1 MFLIKQCFSDSINI
15 VSAMWMLMMQ
25 ASVVWLPSRI
35 MKVKYGK
42 WKVACDTCIFL
53 SVTLDLSFVL
63 MSVGWCVLLCYFFN
77 LTSGH
82 LHRRYIST
90 LCWSHLGILNVLWTV
105 WKLNFIV
112 VLMLFI
118 VRLRRRAWKLWVQLL
133 KSMCI
138 LALLYAYKV
147 VPLSLILPC

>member
-1 MFLIKQCFSDSINI
+1 MLFLIKQCFSDSINI

-105 WKLNFIV
+105 KIKFYCCFNAIYCQTQKAGMETMSAAAKIYVYSGFV
-112 VLMLFI
+112 V
-118 VRLRRRAWKLWVQLL
+118 
-133 KSMCI
+133 CI
-138 LALLYAYKV
+138 
-147 VPLSLILPC
+147 